1 MGKASRLKR
10 QRKELRDDARQA
22 MAARL
27 SSRFGDGSSEIP
39 LRAPL
44 PGQPRVSDSLQQLLD
59 PYFDENTTG
68 EAFRRMVVLGMLAWN
83 RAALPEERGQE
94 MIREMR
100 QHFPAE
106 DEKTFVELMEDL
118 SRRKRQLFPDDHR
131 LIVDVEA
138 RKEPDGTFYITAA
151 SGIPDR

>member
-10 QRKELRDDARQA
+10 QGKELRGDARQA
-22 MAARL
+22 MAVRL
-27 SSRFGDGSSEIP
+27 SSRFGDGRTEVP

-44 PGQPRVSDSLQQLLD
+44 PGQPRISESLQQLLD

-68 EAFRRMVVLGMLAWN
+68 EEFRRMTVLAVLAWN
-83 RAALPEERGQE
+83 RAVLPEQRGQE
-94 MIREMR
+94 VIREAR

-106 DEKTFVELMEDL
+106 DEKTFLDLMEEL
-118 SRRKRQLFPDDHR
+118 VRRKRKLFPDDHR

-138 RKEPDGTFYITAA
+138 CKESDGTYYITAA
-151 SGIPDR
+151 SGMPDP